1 MLFKDLNKKSVTE
14 LGKMLSEEKAKL
26 YDLRLKISVNQLKEV
41 RQVRVTRKRIAQLM
55 TRISQLSNAE
65 APAKVTE

>member
-1 MLFKDLNKKSVTE
+1 
-14 LGKMLSEEKAKL
+14 MLSEEKAKL